1 MCLIWNAFNYW
12 KIASIE
18 YSEVNVSW
26 IANLI
31 FKVVSKSAQKYC
43 LISIFLPFIFKL
55 KIMSVAPSNVGT
67 AAAAAGV
74 ARFLQSFSHGRSN
87 PRFHFPSL
95 THALAHQLTGYCTL
109 CTGVLFTQYSYHV
122 LLRHYRDSNLGII
135 KDGLNSNII
144 FISLPT
150 LQKKVSKQEK
160 KFLILLRLE

>member
-1 MCLIWNAFNYW
+1 MRLKNFENSRLKVENFQ
-12 KIASIE
+12 KIVSITRTIFSHSM
-18 YSEVNVSW
+18 SEQNT
-26 IANLI
+26 I
-31 FKVVSKSAQKYC
+31 FA
-43 LISIFLPFIFKL
+43 IIFKL
-55 KIMSVAPSNVGT
+55 KIMPVAPPNLGT

-95 THALAHQLTGYCTL
+95 THALAHQLTGYCT
-109 CTGVLFTQYSYHV
+109 CTGVLFTQYLILYHV